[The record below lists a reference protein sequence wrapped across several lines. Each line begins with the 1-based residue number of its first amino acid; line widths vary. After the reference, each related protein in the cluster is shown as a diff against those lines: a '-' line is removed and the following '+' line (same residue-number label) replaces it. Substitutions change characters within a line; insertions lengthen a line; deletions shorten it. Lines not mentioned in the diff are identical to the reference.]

1 MKAISLFSGMGGD
14 SLGMVNAGLELVAY
28 SEKEKV
34 FRETHDLN
42 FKECVALGQKVNG
55 DITKIPDSE
64 FEAYA
69 NQVDMIFAG
78 FPCFVKG
85 TQVLTDTGYKNIE
98 DVTLDMKL
106 VTHNGRYKPIVNL
119 QCKKYTGVMYEVT
132 YADHNTVICTEEH
145 PFYVRTYNGKY
156 DFSEP
161 VWKAAKDLTMDDFC
175 GMVTNSK
182 INVSVPPSKKGV
194 GLRDKKIIAEVGHDL
209 SLHEKRVIAED
220 TSFYIENEYIW
231 YAPISFVKR
240 EVVDEEVYNFEVKD
254 DNSYIVENIIVHN
267 CQGFSQ
273 AGKKDANDVRNTLF
287 SQFLRAT
294 RLVRPKYIIGENVK
308 GLMTREMDDGRK
320 YIDVIVSEFENLGYK
335 IKYKLFKTDKYGIP
349 QKRERLVIIGS
360 RTGVEPQF
368 PDEVPGTPNLMNIV
382 KFDMTGSIK
391 IEPEDFDMS
400 TIPAQCIV
408 TDMEN
413 EEDEGNPHPYLRLK
427 AKRRNESYG
436 DKTYSNMLSFGK
448 RDSPIHCEIIDIRGP
463 SKTIICTYEHQPRLF
478 VPLRNKK
485 GYFLRCLLPDELK
498 QIQGFPADYKMAG
511 NLKQKIVQIGNS
523 VPPGLIK
530 LVAESL
536 MKE

>member
-1 MKAISLFSGMGGD
+1 
-14 SLGMVNAGLELVAY
+14 
-28 SEKEKV
+28 
-34 FRETHDLN
+34 
-42 FKECVALGQKVNG
+42 
-55 DITKIPDSE
+55 
-64 FEAYA
+64 
-69 NQVDMIFAG
+69 
-78 FPCFVKG
+78 
-85 TQVLTDTGYKNIE
+85 
-98 DVTLDMKL
+98 
-106 VTHNGRYKPIVNL
+106 
-119 QCKKYTGVMYEVT
+119 
-132 YADHNTVICTEEH
+132 
-145 PFYVRTYNGKY
+145 
-156 DFSEP
+156 
-161 VWKAAKDLTMDDFC
+161 
-175 GMVTNSK
+175 
-182 INVSVPPSKKGV
+182 
-194 GLRDKKIIAEVGHDL
+194 
-209 SLHEKRVIAED
+209 
-220 TSFYIENEYIW
+220 
-231 YAPISFVKR
+231 
-240 EVVDEEVYNFEVKD
+240 
-254 DNSYIVENIIVHN
+254 
-267 CQGFSQ
+267 
-273 AGKKDANDVRNTLF
+273 
-287 SQFLRAT
+287 
-294 RLVRPKYIIGENVK
+294 
-308 GLMTREMDDGRK
+308 MDDGRK

-360 RTGVEPQF
+360 RTGAELQF
-368 PDEVPGTPNLMNIV
+368 PDEIPGTPNLMNIV

-400 TIPAQCIV
+400 TIPAQCII

-427 AKRRNESYG
+427 AKRRNETYG
-436 DKTYSNMLSFGK
+436 DKTYANMLSFGK

>member
-64 FEAYA
+64 FEAYT

-78 FPCFVKG
+78 FPC
-85 TQVLTDTGYKNIE
+85 
-98 DVTLDMKL
+98 
-106 VTHNGRYKPIVNL
+106 
-119 QCKKYTGVMYEVT
+119 
-132 YADHNTVICTEEH
+132 
-145 PFYVRTYNGKY
+145 
-156 DFSEP
+156 
-161 VWKAAKDLTMDDFC
+161 
-175 GMVTNSK
+175 
-182 INVSVPPSKKGV
+182 
-194 GLRDKKIIAEVGHDL
+194 
-209 SLHEKRVIAED
+209 
-220 TSFYIENEYIW
+220 
-231 YAPISFVKR
+231 
-240 EVVDEEVYNFEVKD
+240 
-254 DNSYIVENIIVHN
+254 
-267 CQGFSQ
+267 QGFSQ
-273 AGKKDANDVRNTLF
+273 AGKKNANDVRNTLF

-294 RLVRPKYIIGENVK
+294 RIVNPKYIIGENVK
-308 GLMTREMDDGRK
+308 GLLTREMDDGRK

-360 RTGVEPQF
+360 RTGAELQF
-368 PDEVPGTPNLMNIV
+368 PDEIPGTPNLMNIV

-391 IEPEDFDMS
+391 IEPDDFDMS

-413 EEDEGNPHPYLRLK
+413 EEDEGNSHPYLRLK
-427 AKRRNESYG
+427 AKRRNETYG
-436 DKTYSNMLSFGK
+436 DKTYANMLSFGK
-448 RDSPIHCEIIDIRGP
+448 RDSPIHCEVIDIRGP

-536 MKE
+536 IKNK

>member
-64 FEAYA
+64 FEAYT

-85 TQVLTDTGYKNIE
+85 TQVLTNTGYKNIE

-145 PFYVRTYNGKY
+145 PFYVRTYNSKY

-182 INVSVPPSKKGV
+182 INVSVLPSKKGIS
-194 GLRDKKIIAEVGHDL
+194 LRDKIIIAEVGHDL

-308 GLMTREMDDGRK
+308 GLLSREMDDGRK
-320 YIDVIVSEFENLGYK
+320 YIDVIVSEFENLGYR
-335 IKYKLFKTDKYGIP
+335 IKYKLFKTEKYGIP